1 MHASI
6 TCTSIAVSCL
16 FTFYISKKKSHK
28 KINPVVL
35 ATSFFKNVGCGVE
48 RAINALYTNW
58 LNLYLIPS
66 PLYGMHMGLSLH
78 KGLDCIVIRS
88 RQHAYTTYCQG
99 GVTLMYPVLYDLH
112 PLNKGFLA

>member
-1 MHASI
+1 MLPSH
-6 TCTSIAVSCL
+6 VLQLL
-16 FTFYISKKKSHK
+16 FLVYLLVIFQKKKSRK

-58 LNLYLIPS
+58 LYLYLIPS
-66 PLYGMHMGLSLH
+66 PLYGMHMGLSFH
-78 KGLDCIVIRS
+78 KGLNCIVIRS

-112 PLNKGFLA
+112 PLNKVFLA

>member
-16 FTFYISKKKSHK
+16 FTCYISKKITPKNKSSSIGYQLFLK
-28 KINPVVL
+28 
-35 ATSFFKNVGCGVE
+35 CGLWS
-48 RAINALYTNW
+48 RNW
-58 LNLYLIPS
+58 LNLYLTPS